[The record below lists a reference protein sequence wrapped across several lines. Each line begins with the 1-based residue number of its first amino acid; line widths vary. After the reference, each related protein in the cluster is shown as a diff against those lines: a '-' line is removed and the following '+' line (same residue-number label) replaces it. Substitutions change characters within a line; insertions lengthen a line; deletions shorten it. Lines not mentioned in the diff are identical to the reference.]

1 MQKVDTVYSS
11 RIHTETSKFMVS
23 QMQGFRNRT
32 EDALKLT
39 SNILTING
47 ISQFLADIS
56 EKWKIVVMMQP
67 ARKLINPVFVKQQ
80 FTRILTAAVMPR

>member
-56 EKWKIVVMMQP
+56 EK
-67 ARKLINPVFVKQQ
+67 
-80 FTRILTAAVMPR
+80 